1 MSAIELENL
10 TKVYASGVTAVDRLS
25 LEVADGEFVV
35 LVGPSGCGKTTALRM
50 VAGLEPVTSGT
61 VSIGGHVVNDV
72 SPRRRDV
79 AMVFQNYALYPHLTV
94 YENIGFALRNAGVPK
109 AELDRR
115 VRAAAATLGLSE
127 MLRRRPRQLSGGQRQ
142 RVAMGR
148 AIVRDPAVFLMDEPL
163 SNLDA
168 KLRVWMRAEVLR
180 VHKSIGAATL
190 YVTHDQ
196 VEAMTM
202 GDRIAVL
209 NAGVL
214 QQYGRP
220 EELYARP
227 VNLFVARFIGSPEMN
242 LYVAAAD
249 ESGALVLGS
258 QRLSLGQLTPAQAP
272 GSPVTPGSPLAP
284 GQPVIVGVRPEDL
297 TPCPAGTPGA
307 LTVDVRAVER
317 LGSELHAYFA
327 VDAAPAGGPAVM
339 PAGGP
344 AATPAGGPAVTQAG
358 AVSRPRAALDADAG
372 LPGAA
377 HNGVA
382 RLGPRTAVHPGAR
395 LTLRVDPG
403 RLYFFDPA
411 TGQAT
416 GWPAS
421 QAVPPGP
428 VPPGPVPPG
437 PVPPG
442 PVLPGPVS
450 PGTAPAPALPPA
462 PS

>member
-1 MSAIELENL
+1 MPAIDLDNL
-10 TKVYASGVTAVDRLS
+10 TKVFASGVTAVSRLT
-25 LEVADGEFVV
+25 LDVADGEFVV

-61 VSIGGHVVNDV
+61 VSIGGQVVNDV

-94 YENIGFALRNAGVPK
+94 YDNIGFALENARVPK
-109 AELDRR
+109 AERDRR
-115 VRAAAATLGLSE
+115 VRAASASVGLSE
-127 MLRRRPRQLSGGQRQ
+127 LLRRKPRQLSGGQRQ
-142 RVAMGR
+142 RVAMAR

-168 KLRVWMRAEVLR
+168 KLRVWMRSEVLR
-180 VHKSIGAATL
+180 VHRSIGAATL

-209 NAGVL
+209 NAGTL

-220 EELYARP
+220 QELYTRP

-242 LYVAAAD
+242 LYQAALD

-258 QRLSLGQLTPAQAP
+258 GRISLGRPPART
-272 GSPVTPGSPLAP
+272 GVTP

-297 TPCPAGTPGA
+297 TPCPDGTPGA
-307 LTVDVRAVER
+307 LTADVRAVER
-317 LGSELHAYFA
+317 LGSELHVFFSI
-327 VDAAPAGGPAVM
+327 DALPVETRPAGGPAD
-339 PAGGP
+339 PRSP
-344 AATPAGGPAVTQAG
+344 S
-358 AVSRPRAALDADAG
+358 AVSPSTGPQPADDAEAS

-382 RLGPRTAVHPGAR
+382 RLDPRTAVRPGDR
-395 LTLRVDPG
+395 VTLRVDPA

-421 QAVPPGP
+421 RA
-428 VPPGPVPPG
+428 
-437 PVPPG
+437 
-442 PVLPGPVS
+442 VLPGK
-450 PGTAPAPALPPA
+450 APAPALPPA
-462 PS
+462 PASPPRRP

>member
-10 TKVYASGVTAVDRLS
+10 TRVYASGVTAVDRLT
-25 LEVADGEFVV
+25 LDVADGEFVV

-50 VAGLEPVTSGT
+50 VAGLETVTSGT

-79 AMVFQNYALYPHLTV
+79 AMVFQNYALYPHLSV
-94 YENIGFALRNAGVPK
+94 YENIGFALENAGVPK
-109 AELDRR
+109 AERDRR
-115 VRAAAATLGLSE
+115 VRAAAASLGLSE
-127 MLRRRPRQLSGGQRQ
+127 LLRRKPRHLSGGQRQ

-168 KLRVWMRAEVLR
+168 KLRVWMRSEVLR

-220 EELYARP
+220 EELYTRP
-227 VNLFVARFIGSPEMN
+227 VNLFAARFIGSPEMN
-242 LYVAAAD
+242 LYEAAAD

-258 QRLSLGQLTPAQAP
+258 QRVSLGQLGPPTLTA
-272 GSPVTPGSPLAP
+272 VTPGR
-284 GQPVIVGVRPEDL
+284 PVIVGVRPEDL
-297 TPCPAGTPGA
+297 TPCPDGTPGA

-317 LGSELHAYFA
+317 LGSELHAFFSI
-327 VDAAPAGGPAVM
+327 DAKPPAG
-339 PAGGP
+339 AGS
-344 AATPAGGPAVTQAG
+344 T
-358 AVSRPRAALDADAG
+358 PRAAADADAG

-377 HNGVA
+377 YNGIA
-382 RLGPRTAVHPGAR
+382 RLDARAMVRSGAR
-395 LTLRVDPG
+395 VTLRVDPA

-411 TGQAT
+411 TGLAT

-421 QAVPPGP
+421 QAVFPGP
-428 VPPGPVPPG
+428 VF
-437 PVPPG
+437 
-442 PVLPGPVS
+442 
-450 PGTAPAPALPPA
+450 PGTAPAPALPRPA
-462 PS
+462 VPDLSCCHRVTPAGGYCRGRSSHFGARARPARTGGIRG